1 MRSDSH
7 PIEQEEIMAYLDG
20 ELPVDRAT
28 RAAEHLEH
36 CRECQ
41 GLAADFE
48 GVSRR
53 LREWEVEAGERVV
66 SPPFEPA
73 RPQQHRRMPQW
84 VWGLAG
90 TVAVLLLV
98 SSLVMPRMQR
108 QAYWNGP
115 AKGTPRLTSFLAA
128 TEPKIARTAQL
139 ILIAREFDKA
149 RVGLEDILKR
159 HKGFIGQLNV
169 IAPAGAARTLDATL
183 RIPAADRDAAIA
195 EIKQLGRVESE
206 SQTGEDVTSEYVDLD
221 ARLTNARNT
230 EQRLTDVLRQ
240 RTGKLADVLDVEK
253 EISRVRGEIEQM
265 EAQKK
270 TVTNRVEFLSLEV
283 KITED
288 YRAELQ
294 MPPDSIFG
302 RFRNA
307 AITGYKSM
315 VEGVVSVVL
324 FLLAYGPA
332 LLLWT
337 ALLFFPVRFAWKRF
351 RRT

>member
-7 PIEQEEIMAYLDG
+7 PIEQEELMAYLDG
-20 ELPVDRAT
+20 ELPVDRA
-28 RAAEHLEH
+28 RRSAEHLEH

-48 GVSRR
+48 SVSGR
-53 LREWEVEAGERVV
+53 LREWEVESGGRQFV
-66 SPPFEPA
+66 PPFETASP
-73 RPQQHRRMPQW
+73 RRRMPRW
-84 VWGLAG
+84 VWGLASTAALG
-90 TVAVLLLV
+90 FGLLLV
-98 SSLVMPRMQR
+98 PRTMNQSHRAAQAIDLVRARKMAFDQS
-108 QAYWNGP
+108 GP
-115 AKGTPRLTSFLAA
+115 M
-128 TEPKIARTAQL
+128 IARSAQL
-139 ILIAREFDKA
+139 TLIAKEFDKA
-149 RVGLEDILKR
+149 RAGLEDILKR
-159 HKGFIGQLNV
+159 HKGYVGQMNV
-169 IAPAGAARTLDATL
+169 NAPAGQARTLDASL
-183 RIPAADRDAAIA
+183 RIPSSERDAAIA
-195 EIKQLGRVESE
+195 EIKKLGRVESE

-230 EQRLTDVLRQ
+230 ERRLTEVLRQ

-270 TVTNRVEFLSLEV
+270 ALTIRVEFITLDV

-294 MPPDSIFG
+294 MPPDSMFG

-307 AITGYKSM
+307 AIAGYKSM
-315 VEGVVSVVL
+315 VEGVVGLVL
-324 FLLAYGPA
+324 FLLAYGPS
-332 LLLWT
+332 LLLWA
-337 ALLFFPVRFAWKRF
+337 ALLFFPARLAWKRL